1 MSDLRFNRVAELYSR
16 VRPTYPDAVYQRLR
30 EAVPVERFSTA
41 VDIGCGAGQS
51 LAGLAAIASHII
63 GIEPG
68 DRLRDEA
75 RRAYPDA
82 EIRDGTGESTGLPG
96 ASADLVTVA
105 TAFYWMDKSRVLA
118 EVARVLRAPGVFATY
133 KYGVPVCIGPA
144 EDVMERHMTE
154 HWAQHRS
161 ARLTE
166 YDDTADLMRRSGS
179 FASVT
184 SSEVPY
190 VLAYPSPGG
199 YVEFLCSTSYVSAF
213 LATLDDPDAYV
224 ASLAEETRAAHGD
237 GELQVRFDILINI
250 AVKRPA

>member
-16 VRPTYPDAVYQRLR
+16 VRPTYPEAVYQRLR

-51 LAGLAAIASHII
+51 LAGLAAIADRII
-63 GIEPG
+63 GVEPG
-68 DRLRDEA
+68 DRLREEA

-82 EIRDGTGESTGLPG
+82 ELRDGTGESTGLPD

-105 TAFYWMDKSRVLA
+105 TAFYWMDKRKVID
-118 EVARVLRAPGVFATY
+118 EVHRVLRAPGVFATY
-133 KYGVPVCIGPA
+133 KYGVPVCVGPA
-144 EDVMERHMTE
+144 EQVMERHMAD
-154 HWAQHRS
+154 HWAEHRS
-161 ARLTE
+161 VRLTE
-166 YDDTADLMRRSGS
+166 YDDTADLMRRSGY

-190 VLAYPSPGG
+190 VLTYPSTDG

-213 LATLDDPDAYV
+213 LATLDKPDAYV
-224 ASLAEETRAAHGD
+224 ARLAEETRAAHGS
-237 GELQVRFDILINI
+237 GELPVRFDILMNI
-250 AVKRPA
+250 AVKRPR